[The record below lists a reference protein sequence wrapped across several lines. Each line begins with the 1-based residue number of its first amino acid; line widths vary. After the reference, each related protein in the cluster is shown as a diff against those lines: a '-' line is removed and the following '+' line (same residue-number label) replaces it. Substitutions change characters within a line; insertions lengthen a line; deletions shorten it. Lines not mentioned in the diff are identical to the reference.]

1 MALDN
6 IFVLKKKEIIMI
18 KPFFGVLYFLKIIS
32 SYKTLLILIFFH
44 IISKYN
50 IIAKHHEK
58 NVGRFKEQ
66 T

>member
-32 SYKTLLILIFFH
+32 SYKTLLTSLELCIQV
-44 IISKYN
+44 ISLLVVSTPSFTEVNKL
-50 IIAKHHEK
+50 
-58 NVGRFKEQ
+58 V
-66 T
+66 